1 MTDTYHNYFSDDP
14 LHYFHRGAIHS
25 SLSQGVAEVVN
36 GKLKGLPDSKR
47 GHVYI
52 VSDEVREAAQALGR
66 TDVVSPGSTIDNPFP
81 GRNETIY
88 SFDGFKR

>member
-1 MTDTYHNYFSDDP
+1 MTDTYQNYFSNDP
-14 LHYFHRGAIHS
+14 FFYFDGNIRA

-36 GKLKGLPDSKR
+36 GKLKGLPNSKR

-66 TDVVSPGSTIDNPFP
+66 TDVVSPGSTIDNPFS

-88 SFDGFKR
+88 SADGFKR